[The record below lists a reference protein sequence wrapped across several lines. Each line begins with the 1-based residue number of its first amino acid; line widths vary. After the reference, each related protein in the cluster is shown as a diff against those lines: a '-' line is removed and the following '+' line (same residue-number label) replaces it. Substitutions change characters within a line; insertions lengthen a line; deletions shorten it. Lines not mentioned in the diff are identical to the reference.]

1 MKCIACHSE
10 KIEVAVEVPQVPVLC
25 NILWPSREEALAV
38 PKVDIELAFCHNCGH
53 LFNPG
58 FDPALMV
65 YTQEYENSLHF
76 SPRFQAYAE
85 SLVNDLIERH
95 DLHGKDIIELGCG
108 KGDFLKLI
116 CERGSNRG
124 VGFDKSYVPE
134 EVTLSQGEVT
144 FIQDWYS
151 DAYSDYPADFICCR
165 HVLEHIEDPYSYLM
179 ELREIIGNRRDVTVF
194 FEVPNAL
201 FTLRDL
207 AIWDIIY
214 EHCSYYSKYSL
225 EALFAR
231 CGFQVTNLYDAYE
244 GQFLC
249 IEAKPVVEAVDA
261 SLDPAELLPDLRSFA
276 QRYREKTDNE
286 RNILNRMAQEQKKAV
301 VWGAGSKGI
310 TFLNMLNLQNQVLY
324 AIDINPRKQG
334 KFVTGSGQQIVSPEQ
349 IAAYRPDVIIVM
361 NPVYVEEIRKTADGL
376 GVEAEYML
384 V

>member
-1 MKCIACHSE
+1 MKCIVCHSDNTE
-10 KIEVAVEVPQVPVLC
+10 IAVNVPQVPVLC

-53 LFNPG
+53 LFNPH
-58 FDPALMV
+58 FDPSLMV

-76 SPRFQAYAE
+76 SARFQEYAE
-85 SLVNDLIERH
+85 SLVADLIERH
-95 DLHGKDIIELGCG
+95 DLRGKDIVELGCG
-108 KGDFLKLI
+108 KGDFLQLI
-116 CERGSNRG
+116 CEKGGNRG

-134 EVTLSQGEVT
+134 PVTLEQGEVT

-151 DAYSDYPADFICCR
+151 EQYADYAADFICCR
-165 HVLEHIEDPYSYLM
+165 HVLEHIEDPYAYLM
-179 ELREIIGNRRDVTVF
+179 ELRQIIGERRDVTIF

-201 FTLRDL
+201 FTLQDL

-249 IEAKPVVEAVDA
+249 IEATPSPETVKPT
-261 SLDPAELLPDLRSFA
+261 LNPADLLADLRSFA
-276 QRYREKTDNE
+276 QRYEEKTTKE
-286 RNILNRMAQEQKKAV
+286 RETLARMEREHKKAV

-310 TFLNMLNLQNQVLY
+310 TFLNMLGLQDQIQF
-324 AIDINPRKQG
+324 AIDINPRKQSM
-334 KFVTGSGQQIVSPEQ
+334 FVTGAGQQIVSPADMANYE
-349 IAAYRPDVIIVM
+349 PDVIIVM
-361 NPVYVEEIRKTADGL
+361 NPVYINEIKKTALDL
-376 GVEAEYML
+376 GVDAEYML